1 MKNIIIIL
9 LFTFTL
15 LNSSTAQT
23 ASEKPILK
31 FGLIADPQY
40 GDCETKGSRF
50 YRNSLDK
57 LRDAVEDINQTG
69 VSFTINLGDFTDRSP
84 ADLDAVLSEL
94 DKLNSNIYNTTGN
107 HDYASVD
114 NNQLLYDRLS
124 MPSDYYSI
132 DLPRLKYRFIFLNSN
147 ELSTYSN
154 VTDTAK
160 LTELT
165 VIKNKLKT
173 EGRKNNQNWNGA
185 FSNEQL
191 MWLEEQL
198 KTAGSSN
205 TKVII
210 CLHHPIFPENNHNLL
225 NDLETLEIMSK
236 YKCIKVVLS
245 GHNHFGNFGYY
256 SGIPFITIEG
266 MIETEKENAYAIVE
280 VYNDTIKIKG
290 RGRVPSREINF

>member
-210 CLHHPIFPENNHNLL
+210 CLHHTIFPENNHNLL
-225 NDLETLEIMSK
+225 NNLETLEIMSK

>member
-23 ASEKPILK
+23 ASKKPILK

-57 LRDAVEDINQTG
+57 LRDAVENINQTG

-165 VIKNKLKT
+165 AIKNKLKT

-266 MIETEKENAYAIVE
+266 MIESEKENAYAIVE

>member
-1 MKNIIIIL
+1 
-9 LFTFTL
+9 
-15 LNSSTAQT
+15 
-23 ASEKPILK
+23 
-31 FGLIADPQY
+31 
-40 GDCETKGSRF
+40 
-50 YRNSLDK
+50 
-57 LRDAVEDINQTG
+57 
-69 VSFTINLGDFTDRSP
+69 
-84 ADLDAVLSEL
+84 
-94 DKLNSNIYNTTGN
+94 
-107 HDYASVD
+107 
-114 NNQLLYDRLS
+114 